1 MPNIAPDNNNP
12 YSARLFECHVFA
24 IVPNSVLSLRQ
35 ESLTRAKRPYMAR
48 GSKTERCPQCL
59 LRPTYCV
66 CTKRPKPQGNS
77 AFLMLMYWGEVFKP
91 SNTGRLIADVVADN
105 YAFEWTRTEI
115 EPALLALL
123 NDERYA
129 PMVVFPHQYAQPK
142 RCIHSPLELSGVA
155 SGQQKPLFIMLDGT
169 WREAKKMFKSS
180 YLDKFPVLGIAPT
193 QASAYQLREAAHE
206 HQLCTVEVA
215 VEVLRLAKEQSTAA
229 ALGQYFADFRHHY
242 LTGKAN
248 APL

>member
-1 MPNIAPDNNNP
+1 M
-12 YSARLFECHVFA
+12 
-24 IVPNSVLSLRQ
+24 PNSVLSLRQ

-48 GSKTERCPQCL
+48 GSKTERCPLCL
-59 LRPTYCV
+59 LRPDYCV
-66 CTKRPKPQGNS
+66 CAKRPKPQGNS

-105 YAFEWTRTEI
+105 HAFEWTRTEF
-115 EPALLALL
+115 EPSLLALL
-123 NDERYA
+123 KDERYA
-129 PMVVFPHQYAQPK
+129 PILVFPHQYAQHE
-142 RCIHSPLELSGVA
+142 RCIHSPLDLPAVA
-155 SGQQKPLFIMLDGT
+155 SGKKKPLFIMLDGT
-169 WREAKKMFKSS
+169 WREAKKMFKTS
-180 YLDKFPVLGIAPT
+180 YLDEFPVLGIQPEH
-193 QASAYQLREAAHE
+193 ASDYQLREAAHE

-215 VEVLRLAKEQSTAA
+215 VEVLRLAGEQGTAS